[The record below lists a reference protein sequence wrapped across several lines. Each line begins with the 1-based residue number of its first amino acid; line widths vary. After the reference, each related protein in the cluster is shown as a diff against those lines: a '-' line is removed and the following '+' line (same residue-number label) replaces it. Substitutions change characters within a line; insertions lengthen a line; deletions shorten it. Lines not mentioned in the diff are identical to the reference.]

1 MSQGVL
7 KIHDVN
13 PDGIRIVLKWDTF
26 VTGSSMFV
34 PCVNTHECVRQLKS
48 IAKNK
53 QLCVVTKIV
62 VENKR
67 LGVRIWRTV

>member
-26 VTGSSMFV
+26 VPGSSMFV
-34 PCVNTHECVRQLKS
+34 PCVNTHECIRQLKN
-48 IAKNK
+48 ITKNK
-53 QLCVVTKIV
+53 KLCVVTKIV
-62 VENKR
+62 VENER